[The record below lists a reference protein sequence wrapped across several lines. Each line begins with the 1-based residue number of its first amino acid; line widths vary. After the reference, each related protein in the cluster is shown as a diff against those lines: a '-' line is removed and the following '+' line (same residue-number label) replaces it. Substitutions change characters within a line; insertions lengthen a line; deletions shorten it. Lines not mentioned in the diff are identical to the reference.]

1 MLPHILILAA
11 GDSSRLGQPK
21 QLVQLGGRPALH
33 RTVSNAVAVTGQ
45 AVTVVIG
52 AHAQTLTHLLK
63 RSSASWVLNR
73 AWEEG
78 LASSIRSGIAAL
90 PMGCEATLILLGD
103 QVAVTVDDLKRLVSA
118 WNGEPGAIAA
128 AQYDQ
133 QVGVPAI
140 FPAFCFSEL
149 AALRG
154 DQGAKAVLNRYRDRV
169 VRVAMPNAAIDLDT
183 PEDLE
188 RLIQRFGSAEE

>member
-33 RTVSNAVAVTGQ
+33 RTVSNAVALAGQ

-52 AHAQTLTHLLK
+52 AHAQALTQLLK
-63 RSSASWVLNR
+63 RSSVSWVLNR
-73 AWEEG
+73 TWEEG
-78 LASSIRSGIAAL
+78 MASSIRTGIAAL
-90 PMGCEATLILLGD
+90 PIGCEAVLILLGD

-118 WNGEPGAIAA
+118 WNGEGTVIAA
-128 AQYDQ
+128 AQYEQ

-140 FPAFCFSEL
+140 FPALCFSEL

-154 DQGAKAVLNRYRDRV
+154 DQGAKAVLHRHRDRV
-169 VRVAMPNAAIDLDT
+169 VRVAMPNAAVDLDT
-183 PEDLE
+183 PHDLQN
-188 RLIQRFGSAEE
+188 LIARFGSAEE